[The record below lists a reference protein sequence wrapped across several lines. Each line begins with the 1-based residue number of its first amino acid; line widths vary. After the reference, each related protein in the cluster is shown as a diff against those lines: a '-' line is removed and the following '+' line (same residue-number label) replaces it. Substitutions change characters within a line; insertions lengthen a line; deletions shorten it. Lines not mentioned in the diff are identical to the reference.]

1 MFIEALFVIAGN
13 WRQHNV
19 PQPKNGYRKCG
30 SFTQQD
36 IIQLLKTR
44 TS

>member
-1 MFIEALFVIAGN
+1 MKYVQKQPEAGN
-13 WRQHNV
+13 NPDV

-30 SFTQQD
+30 SFTQRNG
-36 IIQLLKTR
+36 IQLLKMK